1 MSRPLDARLLDSC
14 VAGCAATHQRL
25 LEVVDSLRPEQF
37 TEPSL
42 LPGWTRLHVVG
53 HLALNAAS
61 HVHLLGC
68 AARGE
73 HGEQYPGGPA
83 ARSAAIEEAATWSPE
98 SAVAELRKSIYL
110 LEGAWHGATFETW
123 NGTGVAASGAQ
134 LSMHELPFLRWR
146 ESVVHLTDLNVGID
160 HNEWPDLYV
169 RLELERQKMAWAASH
184 PMGLTLL
191 PQAAM
196 ALPDKTR
203 LAWLLQRTEIEGLAQ
218 GPGL

>member
-14 VAGCAATHQRL
+14 VAGCAATHQKL
-25 LEVVDSLRPEQF
+25 LEVVDALSPQEF
-37 TEPSL
+37 AEPSL

-68 AARGE
+68 ASRGE
-73 HGEQYPGGPA
+73 HGEQYPGGPS
-83 ARSAAIEEAATWSPE
+83 ARASAIEEAATWSVE
-98 SAVAELRKSIYL
+98 VAVAELRKSIYL
-110 LEGAWHGATFETW
+110 LEGAWHGSTYETW
-123 NGTGVAASGAQ
+123 NGTGIAASGAQ

-146 ESVVHLTDLNVGID
+146 ECVVHLTDLNVGID

-191 PQAAM
+191 PQAAVV
-196 ALPDKTR
+196 LPEKTR
-203 LAWLLQRTEIEGLAQ
+203 LAWLLQRTEVEGLPV